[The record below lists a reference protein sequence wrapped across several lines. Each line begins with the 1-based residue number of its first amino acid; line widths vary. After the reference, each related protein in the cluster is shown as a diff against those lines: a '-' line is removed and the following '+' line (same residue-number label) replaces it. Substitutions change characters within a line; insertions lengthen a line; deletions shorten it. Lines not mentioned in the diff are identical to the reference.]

1 MKRRGLMQIIQKV
14 VVKQVVTESSKVLL
28 HNRFSQ
34 RKVELQKE
42 LEQLKFQLKQI
53 EKTKKTQSSLL
64 HTQFE
69 KERSSRL
76 EKIDV
81 IDFQI
86 EQLERLALGSELVE
100 SEMDSLLEVKIGD
113 NWNDIKQKKEIVI
126 KDGIVVEIR

>member
-1 MKRRGLMQIIQKV
+1 M
-14 VVKQVVTESSKVLL
+14 
-28 HNRFSQ
+28 
-34 RKVELQKE
+34 
-42 LEQLKFQLKQI
+42 
-53 EKTKKTQSSLL
+53 L

-113 NWNDIKQKKEIVI
+113 NWNDIKQKK
-126 KDGIVVEIR
+126 RL